1 MSHQIKE
8 KIKKIL
14 VNLNNLNKSNFK
26 ELDFFYI
33 ETLSYNLFMVFY
45 LSDEEI
51 TKYKSDIIRDI
62 KKAEDLINSA

>member
-62 KKAEDLINSA
+62 KKSRGFN

>member
-1 MSHQIKE
+1 MSNQIKE
-8 KIKKIL
+8 KIKKTL
-14 VNLNNLNKSNFK
+14 VNLNNLNKINFK

-51 TKYKSDIIRDI
+51 FKYKSDIIRDI

>member
-45 LSDEEI
+45 LSEKKS
-51 TKYKSDIIRDI
+51 KYI
-62 KKAEDLINSA
+62 KTIY